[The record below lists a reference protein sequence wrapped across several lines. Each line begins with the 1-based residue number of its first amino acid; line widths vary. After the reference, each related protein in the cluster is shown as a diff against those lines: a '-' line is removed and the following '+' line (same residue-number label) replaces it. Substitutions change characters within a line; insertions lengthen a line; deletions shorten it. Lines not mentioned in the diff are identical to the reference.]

1 MECRAC
7 IRSPAL
13 SYAPCVLA
21 HDGDGWNWFA
31 AAINTRTGRAIAWDR
46 LAGPDLS
53 PLLLVDGIDFNAGQ
67 QSTCRAQNRVSVS
80 HALERIRKIAR
91 ERKKERFTA
100 LFHHLSIDLLEEA
113 NTASAENGWSCGPA
127 RRKPPPIVRAD
138 AHDVVGHHPAQEPQ
152 SDAGVGP
159 ISPDDRRL

>member
-80 HALERIRKIAR
+80 QALGRIRKVAR
-91 ERKKERFTA
+91 ERKKERFTM
-100 LFHHLSIDLLEEA
+100 LFHHLSIGLLEEA
-113 NTASAENGWSCGPA
+113 FFELKEVTCPRDFGALITSETGSRFGGSNARSAFHG
-127 RRKPPPIVRAD
+127 RAD
-138 AHDVVGHHPAQEPQ
+138 GRGHPRGG
-152 SDAGVGP
+152 S
-159 ISPDDRRL
+159 

>member
-1 MECRAC
+1 MMHGHEKSDSVIVAVKPANEAEQSAMESVEPRAETK
-7 IRSPAL
+7 
-13 SYAPCVLA
+13 
-21 HDGDGWNWFA
+21 G
-31 AAINTRTGRAIAWDR
+31 
-46 LAGPDLS
+46 
-53 PLLLVDGIDFNAGQ
+53 NAGQ

-138 AHDVVGHHPAQEPQ
+138 
-152 SDAGVGP
+152 
-159 ISPDDRRL
+159 